1 MALPTVGDAAY
12 PTPAE
17 VRDAILRTIALAC
30 SRRGVT
36 ANVLPGS
43 DHYIRADAFAK
54 RVTVAMANNRIALAD
69 YSPLT
74 ATGDALRDLCTVYGV
89 PERPASSAS
98 GSVTIKCSGSI
109 TIPADFVATAPSG
122 LKYRTTGAS
131 IAITTGA
138 KVELVATS
146 TGAATNVDPAT
157 VLTWD
162 SAAIGAL
169 ASTCTVDA
177 DGFTGGF
184 GADTD
189 EQLRVRLLDRLANPA
204 GGGNVAQ
211 VRQWAEDASSA
222 VERAFCYAGVR
233 GAGTYDVALV
243 AEGGDRT
250 VPGATVTAIDAVLA
264 AKHPGHADVNTTT
277 VSPERVDV
285 ILSATMPT
293 PASTGGA
300 GNGWRDTVPWPSGA
314 VALGSNDGKVTAYS
328 APTAT
333 VRTTTAPV
341 AGQRIGIWYAGTDEG
356 QFYEYT
362 IATVGGIAGAWTIT
376 VVGGFIVSP
385 LNCYVSAGAVRLAD
399 YGATFLALVRGLGP
413 GEKTANEDILP
424 RGRRQPTVD
433 VAAPSDLTTTLLASM
448 STTYPEIT
456 DLSYAARVATGTTT
470 ALTSPSVP
478 VTTADPPKILVLKHF
493 ALRKA

>member
-1 MALPTVGDAAY
+1 MALPVVGDAAY

-17 VRDAILRTIALAC
+17 VRDAILRTVAFAC
-30 SRRGVT
+30 ARRGVT

-43 DHYIRADAFAK
+43 DHYIRADAIAK
-54 RVTVAMANNRIALAD
+54 RISVAMANNRIALAD

-89 PERPASSAS
+89 PERAASSAS
-98 GSVTIKCSGSI
+98 GSVTITCTGTI

-122 LKYRTTGAS
+122 LKYKTTGAS

-138 KVELVATS
+138 KVELIAVS
-146 TGAATNVDPAT
+146 TGAATNVDPST
-157 VLTWD
+157 VLSWD
-162 SAAIGAL
+162 SASIGSL
-169 ASTCTVDA
+169 APTCTVDA

-184 GADTD
+184 DTDTD
-189 EQLRVRLLDRLANPA
+189 EQLRSRLLDRLANPA

-233 GAGTYDVALV
+233 GAGTYDVAV
-243 AEGGDRT
+243 TAAGGDRT
-250 VPGATVTAIDAVLA
+250 VPGATVTTIEALVDAQ
-264 AKHPGHADVNTTT
+264 HPGHCDVNATT

-314 VALGSNDGKVTAYS
+314 VTLGVNDGKVTGYA

-333 VRTTTAPV
+333 VRTTATPV
-341 AGQRIGIWYAGTDEG
+341 AGQRIGVWDPGTDEG
-356 QFYEYT
+356 TFYEYT
-362 IATVGGIAGAWTIT
+362 IATVGGVAGAWTIT
-376 VVGGFIVSP
+376 VVGGFMVSP
-385 LNCYVSAGAVRLAD
+385 LNCYVSAGATRLVD
-399 YGATFLALVRGLGP
+399 YGAAFLALVRGLGP

-433 VAAPSDLTTTLLASM
+433 VAAPSDLTTSLLAAI
-448 STTYPEIT
+448 TTAYPEIT
-456 DLSYAARVATGTTT
+456 DLTYAARVATGTTN
-470 ALTSPSVP
+470 ALTSPSIP
-478 VTTADPPKILVLKHF
+478 ATTADPPKILVLKH
-493 ALRKA
+493 LSIRKA

>member
-1 MALPTVGDAAY
+1 MALPAVGDAAY

-17 VRDAILRTIALAC
+17 VRDAILRTIAFAC
-30 SRRGVT
+30 ARRGVT

-43 DHYIRADAFAK
+43 DHYIRADAIAK
-54 RVTVAMANNRIALAD
+54 RVSVAMANNKIALANL
-69 YSPLT
+69 SPLT
-74 ATGDALRDLCTVYGV
+74 ATGKDLRDLCAVFGV

-122 LKYRTTGAS
+122 LKYKTTGAN
-131 IAITTGA
+131 IAIATGA
-138 KVELVATS
+138 KVELVAVS
-146 TGAATNVDPAT
+146 TGKATNVDPST

-162 SAAIGAL
+162 SAAIGSL
-169 ASTCTVDA
+169 VSTCTVDA

-184 GADTD
+184 DADAD
-189 EQLRVRLLDRLANPA
+189 EQLRARLIDTLSNPA

-243 AEGGDRT
+243 AAGGDRT

-277 VSPERVDV
+277 ISPERVDV

-314 VALGSNDGKVTAYS
+314 VSLGSDDGKVTAYS

-341 AGQRIGIWYAGTDEG
+341 AGQRIGVWYAGTDEG

-362 IATVGGIAGAWTIT
+362 IATVGGVSGAWTIT

-385 LNCYVSAGAVRLAD
+385 LNCYVSAGATRLAD
-399 YGATFLALVRGLGP
+399 YGAAFLALVRTLGP
-413 GEKTANEDILP
+413 GEKTANQDILP
-424 RGRRQPTVD
+424 RGRRQPTPETT
-433 VAAPSDLTTTLLASM
+433 APSDLTTSLLGAM
-448 STTYPEIT
+448 TTAYPEIT
-456 DLSYAARVATGTTT
+456 DLTYAARVATGTTT

-478 VTTADPPKILVLKHF
+478 ATTADPPKILVLKHF
-493 ALRKA
+493 AIRRS